1 MQSDLLRLYR
11 KKRSLLAGV
20 EAKVRIAAAQSR
32 KEIELAGIAYHKIK
46 RIEEKLSN
54 VQKLYDA
61 GVQRFDEVLGV
72 FLENLER
79 EKAEDL
85 MNMRIRLNMRQMDN
99 PLQVR
104 ELRREIAV
112 IKTVLTQKRAAN

>member
-1 MQSDLLRLYR
+1 MKKAHELRDLPLD
-11 KKRSLLAGV
+11 
-20 EAKVRIAAAQSR
+20 
-32 KEIELAGIAYHKIK
+32 EL
-46 RIEEKLSN
+46 ES
-54 VQKLYDA
+54 
-61 GVQRFDEVLGV
+61 
-72 FLENLER
+72 LER

-85 MNMRIRLNMRQMDN
+85 MNMRIKLNMRQMDN